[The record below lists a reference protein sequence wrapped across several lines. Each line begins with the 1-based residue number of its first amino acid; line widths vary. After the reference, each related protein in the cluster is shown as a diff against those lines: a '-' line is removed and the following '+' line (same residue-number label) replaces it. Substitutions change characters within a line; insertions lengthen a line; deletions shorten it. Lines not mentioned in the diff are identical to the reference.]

1 MLVMQ
6 RERADTPAGSGPP
19 SKVSATR
26 AATAKAQRD
35 SGRPARGRV
44 PAAVRL
50 EHVSKAFDEKKV
62 LDDVSFEVSEGS
74 GFVILG
80 RSGTGKSV
88 TLKHMIGLV
97 RPDSGR
103 VFVGDAEVSAL
114 PPAELA
120 RVRTRIGFLFQ
131 NAALFDS
138 ISVGENVAFPLRR
151 HTKLRESEIRSRASE
166 KLEAVGLADEY
177 DKMPA
182 DLSGGMRK
190 RAGLARALA
199 LDPPILLVDE
209 PSAGLDPVTS
219 EEIDDLLLD
228 LKRHGGTTL
237 IVVTHNIPSA
247 RKLGDELLML
257 HDGRAIARGTVQELD
272 RSGDELVAA
281 FMRSAHAG

>member
-1 MLVMQ
+1 MAVM
-6 RERADTPAGSGPP
+6 ERDRLEAKAGPP
-19 SKVSATR
+19 S
-26 AATAKAQRD
+26 
-35 SGRPARGRV
+35 RV
-44 PAAVRL
+44 PDVRDRPTTDSRQPSRAAVRL
-50 EHVSKAFDEKKV
+50 EHVSKAFNGKKV
-62 LDDVSFEVSEGS
+62 LDDVSFDVPEAC

-88 TLKHMIGLV
+88 TLKHIIGLI
-97 RPDSGR
+97 RPDNGR
-103 VFVGDAEVSAL
+103 VFVGDDEVSAL
-114 PPAELA
+114 APADLS

-151 HTKLRESEIRSRASE
+151 HTKLREAEIKARARE
-166 KLEAVGLADEY
+166 KLDAVGLADEY

-209 PSAGLDPVTS
+209 PSAGLDPVTA
-219 EEIDDLLLD
+219 EEIDGLLLD
-228 LKRHGGTTL
+228 LKRNGGTTL

-257 HDGRAIARGTVQELD
+257 HEGRAIARGTVEELD
-272 RSGDELVAA
+272 RSDNQLVAA
-281 FMRSAHAG
+281 FMRSVHAG